1 MVSLA
6 LPPIY
11 HGPVTEWF
19 DLEKVRLGEL
29 DAWSKPGVRGHPGL
43 PPALRAFA
51 RRMDRVRGV
60 RVLDMTGTAG
70 TAGLL
75 AADAGATEV
84 SVLEPSAAALAC
96 ARATHA
102 ASGVQVAAGLP
113 WDTPGA
119 GFDTVLL
126 APPGDRGNLRVEAE
140 IRAAAALLPPDGR
153 LLLAGDRDAGAKRYE
168 KLAGTLFGS
177 TEVVERSGGWRL
189 LEATGPVGDAP
200 AEPLVRF
207 AAAGLELKAFKGTYA
222 AGKLDPGSGLL
233 LEQLGDAA
241 WLGGKRVLD
250 IGCGYG
256 LLGLVAAASGGVVTA
271 VDDDLAA
278 VRSTQLNAAAHRL
291 SMQVIHSDIDSRIS
305 DAERFDAVITNPPF
319 HVGRGVRL
327 GLPRAFIGAAERRL
341 VRGGTL
347 MLVANREQPY
357 EQMLEAFSR
366 VERVADQ
373 GAFKVIRAI
382 R

>member
-6 LPPIY
+6 LRPLY
-11 HGPVTEWF
+11 HGGVTNWF
-19 DLEKVRLGEL
+19 DLEKVRSGEL
-29 DAWSKPGVRGHPGL
+29 DAWSKQGVRGHPGL
-43 PPALRAFA
+43 PPSLRAFA
-51 RRMDRVRGV
+51 RRIGV
-60 RVLDMTGTAG
+60 TKGTRVLDMTGTAG
-70 TAGLL
+70 MAGLM
-75 AADAGATEV
+75 AWEAGATMV
-84 SVLEPSAAALAC
+84 GVLEPSAAALTC

-102 ASGVQVAAGLP
+102 ASGAHVAAGLP
-113 WDTPGA
+113 WDAPGA
-119 GFDTVLL
+119 DYDTILL

-140 IRAAAALLPPDGR
+140 IRAAAAMLPPDGR
-153 LLLAGDRDAGAKRYE
+153 LLLAGDKDAGAKRYE
-168 KLAGTLFGS
+168 KLAATLFGS

-189 LEATGPVGDAP
+189 LAAADPVTGTR
-200 AEPLVRF
+200 AEPLIGF
-207 AAAGLELKAFKGTYA
+207 SAAGLELEAFKGTYA
-222 AGKLDPGSGLL
+222 AGKLDPGTGLL

-241 WLGGKRVLD
+241 WLDGRRVLD

-256 LLGLVAAASGGVVTA
+256 LLGLIAARAGAVVTA

-278 VRSTQLNAAAHRL
+278 VRSTQLNADAHGL
-291 SMQVIHSDIDSRIS
+291 PLQVIHSDIDSRIPEP
-305 DAERFDAVITNPPF
+305 ERFDVVITNPPF

-327 GLPRAFIGAAERRL
+327 ELPRAFIGAAERRL